1 MSSKP
6 TAMVVD
12 DEVFVRD
19 SLVDLLENEGYR
31 TVSAGSASEALKVL
45 AAEAVS
51 VVITDLRMPSGDGLS
66 LLAET
71 KRRMPDVPVILLTGV
86 GTVPDAVLAMK
97 SGAYDFILKP
107 VDPEQFVLLTR
118 RAIEHHNL
126 VSELKYLKSA
136 VKDLR
141 GSNEMV
147 GESAALTLVQ
157 ALVAQV
163 APTNATVLITGES
176 GTGKELVAA
185 EVHRQSA
192 RAERNF
198 VSVNCAAIPE
208 NLFESEFFGHRRG
221 AFTSATS
228 DRLGRF
234 AEAEGGTVTLDE
246 IATLKP
252 DMQAKLLRVLET
264 GEYQVLGESRTRI
277 ADVRV
282 IAITNEDLAARV
294 REGVFRKDLYFRLN
308 VFPIEVPPLRQRK
321 EDIPRLADHFLLR
334 ARGAGRPMGQL
345 GEAEALSKE
354 ACEVLCAYD
363 WPGNVR
369 ELRNV
374 MERAS
379 ILSRNGVADA
389 MTFRRILAQPPL
401 SEVPGMSDG
410 EDLHIRR
417 RVDAL
422 ERRLIEEALARA
434 KGKKREAA
442 VLLGIDAKNIGY
454 YLRKH
459 GMAEPAGETSEEGTE

>member
-1 MSSKP
+1 LSSKP
-6 TAMVVD
+6 TVLVVD

-19 SLVDLLENEGYR
+19 SLVDLLENEGYKAL
-31 TVSAGSASEALKVL
+31 SAGSAAEGLKIL
-45 AAEAVS
+45 GTEAVS

-66 LLAET
+66 LLAEAR
-71 KRRMPDVPVILLTGV
+71 KRMLDVPVILLTGV

-107 VDPEQFVLLTR
+107 VDPEQFVLLTH

-126 VSELKYLKSA
+126 VSELSYLKNA

-141 GSNEMV
+141 GPTEMV
-147 GESAALTLVQ
+147 GKSAALSQVRT
-157 ALVAQV
+157 LVAQV
-163 APTNATVLITGES
+163 SPTNATVLITGES

-185 EVHRQSA
+185 EVHRQSG

-228 DRLGRF
+228 DRVGRF

-246 IATLKP
+246 IGTLKP
-252 DMQAKLLRVLET
+252 EMQAKLLRVLET

-294 REGVFRKDLYFRLN
+294 REGAFRKDLYFRLN
-308 VFPIEVPPLRQRK
+308 VFPIDVPPLRRRK
-321 EDIPRLADHFLLR
+321 EDIPLLAEHFF
-334 ARGAGRPMGQL
+334 ARTREKLP
-345 GEAEALSKE
+345 GEPGLARALSHE
-354 ACEVLCAYD
+354 VCEVLCGYD

-379 ILSRNGVADA
+379 ILSRNGLADA
-389 MTFRRILAQPPL
+389 MTFRRILAQPPAPEAAGG
-401 SEVPGMSDG
+401 SEE

-422 ERRLIEEALARA
+422 ERRLIEAALARV

-459 GMAEPAGETSEEGTE
+459 GMAEPGSETGEEGGE